1 VPPFEYAGDVYTTI
15 GVVSNGYAVA
25 GGADVADIDFMPH
38 LLPDAAPPNNEMA
51 PFWSDLDGT
60 DTDGI
65 RVAQLCDTTDACW
78 TVVEWQVQ
86 VFGGP
91 TIGDPQVRVFQ
102 LWLGNNGVEDVTFTY
117 DPTNRPQA
125 PPISY
130 GLTIGAEN
138 LDGSFGAQIAAPA
151 PASDY
156 RVTSAPGSPG
166 GSTFMRVRVRGT
178 VTGNGHVVSTMTT
191 PAVPGTTVER
201 ATVKVL

>member
-1 VPPFEYAGDVYTTI
+1 
-15 GVVSNGYAVA
+15 
-25 GGADVADIDFMPH
+25 
-38 LLPDAAPPNNEMA
+38 MA

-60 DTDGI
+60 NADGI
-65 RVAQLCDTTDACW
+65 RAAQLCDDTDACW
-78 TVVEWQVQ
+78 TVIEWRVQ

-91 TIGDPQVRVFQ
+91 TIGDPAVRVFQ

-117 DPTNRPQA
+117 DPANRPAA
-125 PPISY
+125 PPTSY

-138 LDGSFGAQIAAPA
+138 VDGSFGGQIAAPA

-166 GSTFMRVRVRGT
+166 GSTFMRVRVKGT
-178 VTGNGHVVSTMTT
+178 VAGNGHVVSTMTT
-191 PAVPGTTVER
+191 PAVPGETVER